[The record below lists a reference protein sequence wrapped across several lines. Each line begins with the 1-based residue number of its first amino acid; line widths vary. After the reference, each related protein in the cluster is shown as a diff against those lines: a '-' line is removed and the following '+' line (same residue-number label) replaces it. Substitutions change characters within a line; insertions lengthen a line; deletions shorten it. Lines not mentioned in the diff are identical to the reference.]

1 MDLLIAAI
9 VLFLAIFAIKLSNK
23 SGIPALL
30 LFILLGMAFS
40 FSGYSFRDYR
50 FADGFA
56 TIALIVIMFH
66 GGFSTNWNMAKPVA
80 KEAIVLSFLG
90 VVVTAILTGLFCY
103 FVLDFSILEGMLIGS
118 IVGSTD
124 YASVSNILRSRNL
137 NLKYSTAPLLEI
149 ESGSNDPSAYTMTM
163 IFISLLLGSDISI
176 PLMVIFQIVF
186 GVGMGFLMAYLIE
199 RLIRRLSFES
209 DGLFIIFILAATLLT
224 YSATDA
230 IGGNGYL
237 AVYIYGIYIGNKE
250 FKGKRDSVFFFDG
263 FSSLMQI
270 GLFFMLGLL
279 SVPGKFIETLPLSIA
294 IMAFMTIIARPVA
307 VFGLMIPFDLKTN
320 QKTLLSVAGLRGAAG
335 IAFAIMAINS
345 GVHAHGDIYH
355 TVFGICVLS
364 SLIQGSFMPVIAK
377 KINMIDPNDTVLKT
391 FNDYQDKSELGF
403 IQTPITRGSRW
414 VGRKVSE
421 LNLAFNVIVAKIQRG
436 GETVV
441 PRGDTVIEEGDIIV
455 LGGET
460 HFDTTGQDLVE
471 FTVSGNHRW
480 ANTYVKD
487 LDLPHNEL
495 IIMLQRKDEGVI
507 VPTGF
512 TKILPGDKLVTLNMS
527 QKA

>member
-1 MDLLIAAI
+1 MNLLIPAI
-9 VLFLAIFAIKLSNK
+9 VLFLAIFAIKVSNK
-23 SGIPALL
+23 SGVPALL
-30 LFILLGMAFS
+30 LFIVLGMVFS
-40 FSGYSFRDYR
+40 FSGYSFTDYK
-50 FADGFA
+50 FADSFA
-56 TIALIVIMFH
+56 TIALIVIMFY
-66 GGFSTNWNMAKPVA
+66 GGFSTNWKMAKPVA

-90 VVVTAILTGLFCY
+90 VVVTAVLTGLFCY
-103 FVLDFSILEGMLIGS
+103 LVLGFELLEGMLIGS

-137 NLKYSTAPLLEI
+137 NLKYSTAPMLEL

-163 IFISLLLGSDISI
+163 IFISLLLGTEISI
-176 PLMVIFQIVF
+176 PLMIIKQVVF
-186 GVGMGFLMAYLIE
+186 GVAMGFLMAKIIEKLIMN
-199 RLIRRLSFES
+199 LTFES
-209 DGLFIIFILAATLLT
+209 DGLFIIFIIAATLLT
-224 YSATDA
+224 YSGTVAL
-230 IGGNGYL
+230 GGNGYL

-279 SVPGKFIETLPLSIA
+279 SRPGKFLETLPLAIL
-294 IMAFMTIIARPVA
+294 IMAFMTIVARPVA
-307 VFGLMIPFDLKTN
+307 VFGLMYPFKLKKN
-320 QKTLLSVAGLRGAAG
+320 QLILLSAAGLRGAAG
-335 IAFAIMAINS
+335 IAFAIMAVNS
-345 GVHAHGDIYH
+345 GVQAHGDIYH

-364 SLIQGSFMPVIAK
+364 SLIQGSLMPLLTK
-377 KINMIDPNDTVLKT
+377 KLDMLDPNDTVLKT

-403 IQTPITRGSRW
+403 IQTPITEGSRW
-414 VGRKVSE
+414 IGKHVRE

-436 GETVV
+436 DRVVV

-471 FTVSGNHRW
+471 FTVSESHEW
-480 ANTYVKD
+480 ANSYVKD
-487 LDLPHNEL
+487 LDLSHDEL

-507 VPTGF
+507 VPTGM
-512 TKILPGDKLVTLNMS
+512 TKVVPGDKLVTL
-527 QKA
+527 KLE